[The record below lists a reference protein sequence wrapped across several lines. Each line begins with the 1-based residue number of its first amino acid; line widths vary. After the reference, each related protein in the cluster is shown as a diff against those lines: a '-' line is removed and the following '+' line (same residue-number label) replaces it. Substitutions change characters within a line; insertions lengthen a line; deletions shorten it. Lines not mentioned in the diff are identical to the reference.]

1 MPKKPLMVR
10 PELLSQ
16 DLTGKVYV
24 ITGANSGIGFVT
36 ARQLAKQGAT
46 VVMGCRRV
54 ADGERAAGEICKV
67 HSAARLDVMELDLSV
82 LASVRTFAALLQS
95 RYARLDGLVNNAG
108 VMRTPE
114 GRTKDGFETNFGV
127 NYLGH
132 FLLTSLL
139 TDLLKASAPSRI
151 INVSSSYHEEAMG
164 RVGAIHFDD
173 LNYHRRPF
181 DTWEAYAQ
189 SKLAN
194 LMHARELARRLA
206 GTGVVAV
213 SLNPGFVRTNLVRTV
228 LPLWAMNAVGIALKP
243 LLRLAGMI
251 EPWEGAQTTL
261 HCLLAPEVAE
271 QSGAYFSQMGL
282 YKDKK
287 SRKGGWPMHSPNPAA
302 YDAAAARRLWNV
314 SEELV
319 GLASAEPIGFGGLPR

>member
-1 MPKKPLMVR
+1 MFNKPLMVR

-16 DLTGKVYV
+16 NLTGKVYI

-46 VVMGCRRV
+46 VIMGCRRI
-54 ADGERAAGEICKV
+54 ADGERAAGEIRKA
-67 HSAARLDVMELDLSV
+67 HPAGRLDVVEMDLNALTSV
-82 LASVRTFAALLQS
+82 RAFAASVQS
-95 RYARLDGLVNNAG
+95 RYPRLDGLVNNAG

-114 GRTKDGFETNFGV
+114 GRTEDGFETNFGV
-127 NYLGH
+127 KYLGH

-139 TDLLKASAPSRI
+139 TGLLTASAPSRI
-151 INVSSSYHEEAMG
+151 VNVSSSYHEEAMG

-181 DTWEAYAQ
+181 DTWEAYGQ
-189 SKLAN
+189 SKLAS
-194 LMHARELARRLA
+194 LLHARELARRLA
-206 GTGVVAV
+206 GTDVIAV
-213 SLNPGFVRTNLVRTV
+213 SLNPGFVRTNLVRSV
-228 LPLWAMNAVGIALKP
+228 LPLWAMTAIGIAFKP

-261 HCLLAPEVAE
+261 HCLLAQEVTE

-282 YKDKK
+282 YKDRE
-287 SRKGGWPMHSPNPAA
+287 SRKGGWPMRSPNPAA
-302 YDAAAARRLWNV
+302 YDDDAARRLWNV

-319 GLASAEPIGFGGLPR
+319 GQASS